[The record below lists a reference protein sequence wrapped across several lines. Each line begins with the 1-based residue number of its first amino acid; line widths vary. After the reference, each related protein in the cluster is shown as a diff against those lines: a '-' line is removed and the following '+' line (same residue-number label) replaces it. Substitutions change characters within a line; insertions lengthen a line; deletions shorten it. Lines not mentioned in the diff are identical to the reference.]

1 MFAISYTFA
10 AQLGGNGAVHPYAGD
25 TYTVN
30 YTSGG
35 KAYALTGTI

>member
-10 AQLGGNGAVHPYAGD
+10 ARMGGDGTVHSYAGD